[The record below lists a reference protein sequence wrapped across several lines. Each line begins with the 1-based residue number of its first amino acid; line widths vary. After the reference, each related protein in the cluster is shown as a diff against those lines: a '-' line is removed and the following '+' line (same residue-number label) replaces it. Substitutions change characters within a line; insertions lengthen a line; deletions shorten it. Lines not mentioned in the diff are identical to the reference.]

1 MLISASVHTIL
12 AERYLSHNQ
21 ETGSLYSEGYS
32 NVAVMFASI
41 PGFCELYQES
51 EVLEKGVNCLKA
63 LNEII
68 ASFDKVKTGIFEVA
82 NPFLNL
88 YLPKQY
94 FCLDTYFFNTF
105 KETFLPIVLIERE
118 NIIPH

>member
-1 MLISASVHTIL
+1 MLIHAWRRVWEHYSDMMVVYIALYRISRLLPIIPAAVLILISASVHSFL

-41 PGFCELYQES
+41 PGFCELYQDS

-68 ASFDKVKTGIFEVA
+68 ASFDKV
-82 NPFLNL
+82 
-88 YLPKQY
+88 
-94 FCLDTYFFNTF
+94 
-105 KETFLPIVLIERE
+105 
-118 NIIPH
+118 